1 MPAASRDDALE
12 APDRLA
18 ALEEN
23 DLLDLMPEDVC
34 DRFTRLAERS
44 LNAAASTILF
54 VDEDRLFTSA
64 EGRGDRGMPLLRSF
78 CARVVS
84 GREPLLIEDAREE
97 EEAENDD
104 EPVAEHSAVEEE
116 GVIAYAGVP
125 LVTDEGHVLGS
136 FCVTDTEPRAWTPGD
151 VALLEDLAA
160 AVMDRLVLERK
171 TRRGEQAQQREREEA
186 LRRAKADAEAA
197 SAAKSRFVAN
207 MSHELRTPLNTVIGY
222 SDMFREAPA
231 EFDAERIK
239 QGFERIH
246 NSGQQLLDLINDV
259 LDLSQAESRRM
270 GVSLETLDLATF
282 TAAVAEEMRP
292 AVQDNE
298 NTFDVEGLD
307 TVGEVCADRAKLRSI
322 FYNLL
327 SNAGKYTTE
336 GTVTLTV
343 GVQTSGGAP
352 PLPENADLKENTE
365 IDEDGENRE
374 LVISVAD
381 TGVGLTGEEQ
391 DRIFDAFERAE
402 SAHNVR
408 GTGLG
413 LQIVQNLCAL
423 MGGRVEVESEMGVG
437 STFTARLPAG
447 PVPPGKREDAAEQQR
462 QARREAAEHA
472 ARAAKAEAAGAKL
485 PPREDGLVLI
495 IDDDR
500 DARTLMRRHLK
511 QAGFAVE
518 TASTG
523 AEGIEQARELHPM
536 AITLDVLMDGMDG
549 WDVLS
554 RLKHEDSVLRHV
566 PVIMVTITPSE
577 GHAFRLGA
585 SEHLVKPVSHERLTE
600 VLSTYR
606 REEPSSPLSVLII
619 DDEEAARE
627 RLRGAVEG
635 PTDSEHD
642 VREAESGTAALDL
655 LDAEGFAPDLVL
667 LDLILP
673 EMGSLAFLEAL
684 RERPSASGAAVVA
697 LTDEALS
704 EEDVRRLNGEVE
716 QIVRR
721 KAAYTRE
728 DLLEAVRRRMNQ
740 LYEDAAASPEG

>member
-171 TRRGEQAQQREREEA
+171 TRRGEQERQREREEA

-231 EFDAERIK
+231 EFDPERIK

-259 LDLSQAESRRM
+259 LDLSHAESGRM

-298 NTFDVEGLD
+298 NTFEVEGLD
-307 TVGEVCADRAKLRSI
+307 TVGEVCIDRAKLRSI

-343 GVQTSGGAP
+343 GVQTSGSAP
-352 PLPENADLKENTE
+352 PLPENADLKGDTE

-447 PVPPGKREDAAEQQR
+447 PVPPGKREDAASRRRGGGRRGGTPAPRGRTRLGHRRRPRRAHPHAPPPQAGRLRRGNRLHRCRGHRAGSRVAPDGHHPRRAHGRHGRLGRPLASETRRLGPAARARHHGDDYPERGARLPPRRVRAHR
-462 QARREAAEHA
+462 QARQP
-472 ARAAKAEAAGAKL
+472 RASDGGAVRL
-485 PPREDGLVLI
+485 PPR
-495 IDDDR
+495 R
-500 DARTLMRRHLK
+500 
-511 QAGFAVE
+511 AV
-518 TASTG
+518 A
-523 AEGIEQARELHPM
+523 
-536 AITLDVLMDGMDG
+536 
-549 WDVLS
+549 
-554 RLKHEDSVLRHV
+554 
-566 PVIMVTITPSE
+566 
-577 GHAFRLGA
+577 
-585 SEHLVKPVSHERLTE
+585 
-600 VLSTYR
+600 
-606 REEPSSPLSVLII
+606 
-619 DDEEAARE
+619 
-627 RLRGAVEG
+627 
-635 PTDSEHD
+635 
-642 VREAESGTAALDL
+642 
-655 LDAEGFAPDLVL
+655 
-667 LDLILP
+667 
-673 EMGSLAFLEAL
+673 
-684 RERPSASGAAVVA
+684 AAVG
-697 LTDEALS
+697 THH
-704 EEDVRRLNGEVE
+704 R
-716 QIVRR
+716 
-721 KAAYTRE
+721 
-728 DLLEAVRRRMNQ
+728 
-740 LYEDAAASPEG
+740 